1 MRVRT
6 HWFELALLGV
16 IVAVAAWLRLRQL
29 GLMEFKADEAL
40 AVRIGRDIIHG
51 DFRTVGLTSSAGAKN
66 PPLFVYLAALPL
78 LVRDDPRS
86 AAAFVAITAVAAVA
100 LLYLVLRPRF
110 GALAA
115 LSAAALL
122 ATAPWAVLYGRK
134 LWAQDFL
141 PIVTVG
147 LLWSLFV
154 LLERSRTRWVVL
166 VPLLLSLAVQL
177 NFSALALAVPV
188 VVAVLYR
195 RRHVHWPA
203 FLIGVGVSLV
213 LLGPWLAHNAKHH
226 FTDFVSLAKEGRG
239 NGGSSTPGEGL
250 VEAVRQTV
258 HLVSAE
264 GWSFVMGASK
274 NVFVDEAGAAW
285 TLGRI
290 AGFAVVVGL
299 LAGIVSCAIR
309 VVRRTPPDVDAAR
322 RALLLV
328 WLLGIW
334 LSYATSAKDRVQPHY
349 LIASF
354 PVSFA
359 LVGVGLR
366 DGVVLARGRRAAQ
379 IAAIAAVGCVCA
391 AFVAFTL
398 SFQHFLDRHG
408 GTAGDY
414 GVIYRDELAL
424 ARAAQRQGLNVADDA
439 MEFLATGSLMPPP
452 GTTRFVVPYNRL
464 KPSPGVHC
472 LGRRQT
478 FGAIVACFPLPA
490 ATDRAAWRSLLHWPE
505 SCESA
510 WKATGTTGAGL
521 SLYPARPGTLVAVQC
536 APGAYQGDAML
547 FLVGGEGRIAG
558 PLVADLYRDPGNG
571 RPRLGKATVVL
582 GELRFDRAT
591 STLTVFDKAR
601 GIGDC
606 GIYSRYRLA
615 GGRLALIEARAKTD
629 CDGKPPFDPTRWPKL
644 PSP

>member
-1 MRVRT
+1 MRTRA
-6 HWFELALLGV
+6 HWLELALLGL
-16 IVAVAAWLRLRQL
+16 IVVVAAWLRLRQL

-78 LVRDDPRS
+78 LVWDDPRS
-86 AAAFVAITAVAAVA
+86 PTAFVAVSAVVAVA
-100 LLYLVLRPRF
+100 LLYFVLRRRF
-110 GALAA
+110 GGLAA
-115 LSAAALL
+115 LTAAALL

-141 PIVTVG
+141 PVVTVG

-154 LLERSRTRWVVL
+154 QLERSRSRWVLL
-166 VPLLLSLAVQL
+166 VPVLFSLAVQL
-177 NFSALALAVPV
+177 NFSALALVVPV
-188 VVAVLYR
+188 VLVVLYR
-195 RRHVHWPA
+195 RRQVHWPA

-274 NVFVDEAGAAW
+274 KMFVDEAGAAW

-290 AGFAVVVGL
+290 AGIAVVVGL
-299 LAGIVSCAIR
+299 VAGIVSCAIR
-309 VVRRTPPDVDAAR
+309 VVRRTRPDVDAAR

-366 DGVVLARGRRAAQ
+366 DAVALARGRRAAQ
-379 IAAIAAVGCVCA
+379 IAAVAAVACISA

-398 SFQHFLDRHG
+398 SFHHFLDRHG

-424 ARAAQRQGLNVADDA
+424 ARTAHRQGLNVADETI
-439 MEFLATGSLMPPP
+439 EFLATGSLTPPP
-452 GTTRFVVPYNRL
+452 DAAPNSYVQATNRL
-464 KPSPGVHC
+464 KAPLVRCTG
-472 LGRRQT
+472 LRRQ
-478 FGAIVACFPLPA
+478 FGALEACFPP
-490 ATDRAAWRSLLHWPE
+490 
-505 SCESA
+505 
-510 WKATGTTGAGL
+510 
-521 SLYPARPGTLVAVQC
+521 
-536 APGAYQGDAML
+536 
-547 FLVGGEGRIAG
+547 
-558 PLVADLYRDPGNG
+558 
-571 RPRLGKATVVL
+571 
-582 GELRFDRAT
+582 
-591 STLTVFDKAR
+591 
-601 GIGDC
+601 
-606 GIYSRYRLA
+606 
-615 GGRLALIEARAKTD
+615 
-629 CDGKPPFDPTRWPKL
+629 
-644 PSP
+644 